1 MVELIA
7 VGLSS
12 LEKDNV
18 DNLEISFT
26 LCKGLIQGDLHLQD
40 LLFDKGILQEIYR
53 VAGVGLGGLPEEKR
67 TKLGKIPLICFEII
81 KYFQEGKMI
90 SNQVHS
96 YFARN

>member
-26 LCKGLIQGDLHLQD
+26 LCKGLIQGDLQLQD
-40 LLFDKGILQEIYR
+40 LLFEKGILQ
-53 VAGVGLGGLPEEKR
+53 
-67 TKLGKIPLICFEII
+67 
-81 KYFQEGKMI
+81 
-90 SNQVHS
+90 
-96 YFARN
+96 